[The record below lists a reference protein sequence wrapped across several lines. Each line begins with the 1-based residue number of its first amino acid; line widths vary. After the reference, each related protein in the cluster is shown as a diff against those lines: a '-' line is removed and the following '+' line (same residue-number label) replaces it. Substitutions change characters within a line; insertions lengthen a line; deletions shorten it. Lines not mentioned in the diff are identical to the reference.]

1 MNLFMSQIPAGLQ
14 PVMSHAERLNEFLR
28 RLERDGRSDGIVGR
42 ASELRAVLRAAL
54 TDWRAARLSV
64 PETRETLVAYLDEV
78 HRTAAKT
85 LRGSTTLECC
95 QSDDALTLAAS
106 PKALSMVLSVALSAA
121 APVAP
126 ASTEQQGW
134 VESPEVLALFH
145 AEEALVE
152 EQARALAGHVPRSCA
167 TVDDLRT
174 FGLEGL
180 LEAARRF
187 DPARGVPFAQ
197 WARLQIRSAILDGVR
212 LAENRPVNAATIAI
226 AHAPDAQ
233 PATPEEMVAAAQE
246 LALLPTLLASLPAA
260 ERRLLE
266 LCYFGGQSLAQA
278 ASALG
283 LPPTTAGRLH
293 TRALDALRRLFRPS
307 DKG

>member
-1 MNLFMSQIPAGLQ
+1 MNMSQIPSGLQ
-14 PVMSHAERLNEFLR
+14 PVMSHAERLNGLLR

-42 ASELRAVLRAAL
+42 ASELRAVLRATL
-54 TDWRAARLSV
+54 TDWRAARRSV
-64 PETRETLVAYLDEV
+64 PETREALVAYLDEV

-95 QSDDALTLAAS
+95 RSDEALTLAAS
-106 PKALSMVLSVALSAA
+106 PRALSMLLSVALSAA

-134 VESPEVLALFH
+134 IESTEVLARFH
-145 AEEALVE
+145 AERALVE
-152 EQARALAGHVPRSCA
+152 EQARALAGHFPGSCA

-212 LAENRPVNAATIAI
+212 LAENRPVNAARIAI
-226 AHAPDAQ
+226 AHAPDAT
-233 PATPEEMVAAAQE
+233 PATPEEMLASAQE
-246 LALLPTLLASLPAA
+246 LALLPTLLASLPAV

-266 LCYFGGQSLAQA
+266 LHYFGGQSLAQA

-283 LPPTTAGRLH
+283 LPLTTARRLH
-293 TRALDALRRLFRPS
+293 NRALDALRRQLRPS
-307 DKG
+307 DTV